1 MVEQEFIRCL
11 HINAKSLELIPR
23 KVFDVERDN
32 DIRPTLNGSREDMR
46 VIRIWQ
52 GNYAF
57 EYFPVGDI
65 GVIKEASHHCYSP
78 LDGLRR
84 KLRMNPFHRKLRFL
98 QNAVAP

>member
-52 GNYAF
+52 
-57 EYFPVGDI
+57 ETTLSSTSQS
-65 GVIKEASHHCYSP
+65 VILASSKKP
-78 LDGLRR
+78 RITAIRR
-84 KLRMNPFHRKLRFL
+84 STDSGESSG
-98 QNAVAP
+98 